1 MSISSKEKI
10 SVTSAIQIEGL
21 HKKFGDY
28 IALNNHSLEVNRGEI
43 FGFLGLNGAGK
54 TTTIK
59 MLLAMLKPTSV
70 NS

>member
-1 MSISSKEKI
+1 MSIFSKEK
-10 SVTSAIQIEGL
+10 SNVTSAIQIEGL

-28 IALNNHSLEVNRGEI
+28 IALNNLSLEVNRGEI

-59 MLLAMLKPTSV
+59 MLLAVLKPTSV

>member
-28 IALNNHSLEVNRGEI
+28 IALNNLSLEVNRGEI